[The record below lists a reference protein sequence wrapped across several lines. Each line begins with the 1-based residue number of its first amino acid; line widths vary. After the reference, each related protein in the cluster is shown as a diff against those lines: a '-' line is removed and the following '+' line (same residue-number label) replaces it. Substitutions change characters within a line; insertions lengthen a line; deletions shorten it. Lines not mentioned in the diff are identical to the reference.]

1 MHATTNVVAAVP
13 PGSLAFHLATN
24 AVARAARFPDPRAA
38 MVEFHALLPLHV
50 DRFLMPAWAHDF
62 WLAGVQGLPATCIG
76 FSGVHNGQGLATLVS
91 PRHYLCATHMHPETQ
106 TMAFLDVNNHLHW
119 RRTLERVDVG
129 SDTSVGLLEDDL
141 PPAVG
146 FLPVLPDN
154 FTNYLPTD
162 FETFVQGIGM
172 NQDMCLFSEPM
183 LFAQPDHVSWSY
195 VRSAMS
201 GLSTNWNVAI
211 RGGDSSA
218 PALLL
223 VENQLVLV
231 SHNHIPSGG
240 PNYARQIPAINRAM
254 HLLSTNHFL
263 HTDYQLTPFPL
274 TNWPAFR

>member
-1 MHATTNVVAAVP
+1 
-13 PGSLAFHLATN
+13 
-24 AVARAARFPDPRAA
+24 
-38 MVEFHALLPLHV
+38 
-50 DRFLMPAWAHDF
+50 
-62 WLAGVQGLPATCIG
+62 
-76 FSGVHNGQGLATLVS
+76 
-91 PRHYLCATHMHPETQ
+91 MHPEMYTL
-106 TMAFLDVNNHLHW
+106 ACLDVNNHLHW

-129 SDTSVGLLEDDL
+129 GDTSVGLLEDDL

-154 FTNYLPTD
+154 YTNYLPTD
-162 FETFVQGIGM
+162 FLTFVQGIGM

-195 VRSAMS
+195 VRSAAS

-223 VENQLVLV
+223 IGNQLVLV
-231 SHNHIPSGG
+231 SHNHISSGG
-240 PNYARQIPAINRAM
+240 PNYARQIPAINAAM

-263 HTDYQLTPFPL
+263 HTDYQLTQFPL
-274 TNWPAFR
+274 TNWPAFQ